1 MTHRNGMSLIMLR
14 AITCLLLIS
23 TCSGFVGQNV
33 NLSTRSF
40 SSSSIFSSST
50 SHDQVSLEDLRSKP
64 VKELKKALQDRRI
77 PSNDLL
83 EKEELVQRL
92 YQALQNNPPPLETDP
107 TKDSSTSVVIV
118 APIKLTALRDN
129 VRVENL
135 GDNGVF
141 EPTDQ
146 PFATI
151 ELILQNPSSSSSNNQ
166 RLNLMV
172 DTACSGVVLHSRAVQ
187 RLNLPQMSTP
197 VTSMGASGSAEATG
211 LTEIPPFTIVDDDD
225 DDDTKVF
232 SKLPAAIQ
240 NVDTLP
246 SFIDGI
252 LGLSFLGQF
261 HALEFDY
268 TTNQLVLFET
278 AQAAQKSLDE
288 NEESSQQI
296 VARGPLHMLGSLGV
310 YAVDVTLG
318 GRGPVKMIVDTG
330 GSNTFLSWKGVS
342 DLGLSRSS
350 PALAR
355 IPNPMGAMGT
365 TAQVFALTHR
375 IHVSS
380 QLQLGRTTS
389 NNSNDRSTEGLSLAG
404 DKRLPIDIGDIPILQ
419 MMASQGVGGILG
431 LDVFSRCK
439 AIRLTL
445 KGTQRELLLL
455 Q

>member
-14 AITCLLLIS
+14 TIACLLLIS

-40 SSSSIFSSST
+40 SSSSISSSST

-92 YQALQNNPPPLETDP
+92 YQALQNNPPPLKNDP
-107 TKDSSTSVVIV
+107 TIDRSISASDVIV

-129 VRVENL
+129 VRVDNL
-135 GDNGVF
+135 GENGLF

-146 PFATI
+146 PFATV
-151 ELILQNPSSSSSNNQ
+151 ELILQNPSSSNNQ

-211 LTEIPPFTIVDDDD
+211 LTEIPPFTIVDDD

-389 NNSNDRSTEGLSLAG
+389 NSSNDRSTEGLSLAG